1 MPAAI
6 PYVTAAIA
14 AIGTGASIVQGNKQ
28 EKAQRHAAQQQKA
41 AADRQAAQAD
51 QDFNRAN
58 QKQPDS
64 VGILAAQKLAAQGG
78 AGSTFLTHAE
88 KRAFG
93 VGRPLAGDCGECV
106 AAFFALFAAG

>member
-28 EKAQRHAAQQQKA
+28 EKAQKA

-78 AGSTFLTHAE
+78 AGSTFLTQ
-88 KRAFG
+88 
-93 VGRPLAGDCGECV
+93 GETKPV
-106 AAFFALFAAG
+106 LGKNTLLGG

>member
-28 EKAQRHAAQQQKA
+28 EKAQRQAAQQQKA

-64 VGILAAQKLAAQGG
+64 AGILAAQKLRR
-78 AGSTFLTHAE
+78 AGRVRRF
-88 KRAFG
+88 
-93 VGRPLAGDCGECV
+93 
-106 AAFFALFAAG
+106 

>member
-1 MPAAI
+1 MPAAL
-6 PYVTAAIA
+6 PWVTAAVA

-28 EKAQRHAAQQQKA
+28 EKAQRQAAQQQKA

-64 VGILAAQKLAAQGG
+64 VGILAAQGG
-78 AGSTFLTHAE
+78 AGSTFLTQ
-88 KRAFG
+88 
-93 VGRPLAGDCGECV
+93 GETKPV
-106 AAFFALFAAG
+106 LGKNTLLGG

>member
-1 MPAAI
+1 MPAAVPI
-6 PYVTAAIA
+6 ISAAVA
-14 AIGTGASIVQGNKQ
+14 AIGTGASIVQGHKQ
-28 EKAQRHAAQQQKA
+28 QKAAAAAARQQKA

-78 AGSTFLTHAE
+78 AGSTFLAQ
-88 KRAFG
+88 
-93 VGRPLAGDCGECV
+93 GETKPV
-106 AAFFALFAAG
+106 LGKNTLLGG

>member
-1 MPAAI
+1 MPAAPVI
-6 PYVTAAIA
+6 AAVATAVGTAA
-14 AIGTGASIVQGNKQ
+14 SIYQGNKQ
-28 EKAQRHAAQQQKA
+28 EKAQRQAAQQQKA

-78 AGSTFLTHAE
+78 AGSTFLTQ
-88 KRAFG
+88 
-93 VGRPLAGDCGECV
+93 GETKPV
-106 AAFFALFAAG
+106 LGKNTLLGG

>member
-14 AIGTGASIVQGNKQ
+14 AIGTGASIVQGNK
-28 EKAQRHAAQQQKA
+28 QQKA

-78 AGSTFLTHAE
+78 AGSTFLTQ
-88 KRAFG
+88 
-93 VGRPLAGDCGECV
+93 GETKPV
-106 AAFFALFAAG
+106 LGKNTLLGG